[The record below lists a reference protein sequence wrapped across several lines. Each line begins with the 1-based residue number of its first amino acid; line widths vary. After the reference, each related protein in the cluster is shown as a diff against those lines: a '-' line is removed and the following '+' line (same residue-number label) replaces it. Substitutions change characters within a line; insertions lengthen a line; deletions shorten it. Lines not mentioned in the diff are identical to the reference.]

1 MHHLPTSY
9 LLQNRYLITRKI
21 GQGGFGI
28 TYEAIDQELEKKVC
42 IKELYIEGINQ
53 RAGEQVTL
61 TETKKEFSWTYFIG
75 NFKKE
80 AQKIAE
86 FRHSNIVS
94 VSSVFE
100 ANGTAYYVM
109 EYVEGENLKEYLN
122 RLGRPFTEE
131 EIKPIAI
138 QIFDAVDTVH
148 SKGLLHRDIK
158 PDNFLITKDKQIV
171 LIDFGSSRENMDE
184 KTVALLASTTIL
196 MLTHGYS
203 APEMYSNLSVKGRF
217 TDIYSLGA
225 TLYYLLSLKKP
236 MPAND
241 RQFAKMPALH
251 EVNPQISKQFSSAV
265 MLALELKTVDRFQS
279 VGDFRLALQ
288 QMAGGQK
295 KKEEQKTVVNPKT
308 EKIKTAS
315 PKTVRNPETGKKNN
329 NVLIYTLIIGLV
341 LVLMLLMQFNRI
353 GAALRGPEIAAEQ
366 ETLTKGSETKPTDSP
381 NDKAGKKPEE
391 KAKEKSEVNT
401 DDKEEDVKEAND
413 TKSVKEPVMVQIPGK
428 NYQMGKYEVTQEEW
442 ESVMGSNPSYFE
454 ACPRCPV
461 ENVSWNDV
469 QDYIQKLNK
478 LTGKQYRLPYEAE
491 WEYAAKAGYNYK
503 YSGSNDINKVAW
515 YSGNSNKTTHE
526 VGKRDPNNWGLFDI
540 TGNVWEW
547 CQDLKENKYI
557 LRGGAWGYNPSNK
570 SLGGTIVRSPD
581 ESDNDYGFR
590 LILVP

>member
-1 MHHLPTSY
+1 MQQHLPSSY
-9 LLQNRYLITRKI
+9 LLQNRYRITRKI

-53 RAGEQVTL
+53 RSGEQVTL

-75 NFKKE
+75 NFKRE

-131 EIKPIAI
+131 EIKPIAA

-158 PDNFLITKDKQIV
+158 PDNFLINADNQIV

-184 KTVALLASTTIL
+184 KTVALLSSTTIL

-203 APEMYSNLSVKGRF
+203 APEMYSNLSVKGRY

-225 TLYYLLSLKKP
+225 TLYYLLCQKKP

-251 EVNPQISKQFSSAV
+251 EVNPAISTQLSSAV
-265 MLALELKTVDRFQS
+265 MMAMEMKEEDRFQS

-295 KKEEQKTVVNPKT
+295 KKEEQKTVVIPKT
-308 EKIKTAS
+308 EST
-315 PKTVRNPETGKKNN
+315 KTVQNPENGKKNN
-329 NVLIYTLIIGLV
+329 KVLIFSLIGGVALILLLLKMFNFDGGAHRADVLEKLV
-341 LVLMLLMQFNRI
+341 TEWSLDKQNN
-353 GAALRGPEIAAEQ
+353 EI
-366 ETLTKGSETKPTDSP
+366 
-381 NDKAGKKPEE
+381 
-391 KAKEKSEVNT
+391 SEV
-401 DDKEEDVKEAND
+401 DKTIEF
-413 TKSVKEPVMVQIPGK
+413 
-428 NYQMGKYEVTQEEW
+428 
-442 ESVMGSNPSYFE
+442 ESNGDFSLK
-454 ACPRCPV
+454 
-461 ENVSWNDV
+461 
-469 QDYIQKLNK
+469 QDNK
-478 LTGKQYRLPYEAE
+478 LIEGT
-491 WEYAAKAGYNYK
+491 YK
-503 YSGSNDINKVAW
+503 LSSDGNK
-515 YSGNSNKTTHE
+515 
-526 VGKRDPNNWGLFDI
+526 I
-540 TGNVWEW
+540 
-547 CQDLKENKYI
+547 
-557 LRGGAWGYNPSNK
+557 
-570 SLGGTIVRSPD
+570 TIVIENSEEIWTIKRLYEYELEISL
-581 ESDNDYGFR
+581 EVKGVEKFYSFR
-590 LILVP
+590 KKS

>member
-1 MHHLPTSY
+1 MQHYLPQSY
-9 LLQNRYLITRKI
+9 LLQNRYRISRKI

-75 NFKKE
+75 NFKRE

-109 EYVEGENLKEYLN
+109 EYVEGENLKEYLT
-122 RLGRPFTEE
+122 RLGRPFTEQ
-131 EIKPIAI
+131 EIKPIAA

-158 PDNFLITKDKQIV
+158 PDNFLITNDKQIV

-184 KTVALLASTTIL
+184 KTVALLSSTTIL

-203 APEMYSNLSVKGRF
+203 APEMYSNLSVKGRY

-225 TLYYLLSLKKP
+225 TLYYLLCQKKP

-251 EVNPQISKQFSSAV
+251 EVNPNVSTQLSSAV
-265 MLALELKTVDRFQS
+265 MMAMEMKEEDRFQS

-295 KKEEQKTVVNPKT
+295 KKEEQKTVVIPKT
-308 EKIKTAS
+308 EKVKKES
-315 PKTVRNPETGKKNN
+315 PKTAQNPERGKKNN
-329 NVLIYTLIIGLV
+329 NVLIFSVIGGVVLILI
-341 LVLMLLMQFNRI
+341 LLFVFNPF
-353 GAALRGPEIAAEQ
+353 GTALQSTADAKSSLDIEMIAVAGGTFTMGCTAEQ
-366 ETLTKGSETKPTDSP
+366 GADCGTDEKPAHQVTLSDYK
-381 NDKAGKKPEE
+381 
-391 KAKEKSEVNT
+391 
-401 DDKEEDVKEAND
+401 
-413 TKSVKEPVMVQIPGK
+413 I
-428 NYQMGKYEVTQEEW
+428 GKYEVTQAQW
-442 ESVMGSNPSYFE
+442 KAVMGNNPSNFSG
-454 ACPRCPV
+454 CDKCPV
-461 ENVSWNDV
+461 DNVSWNDV
-469 QDYIQKLNK
+469 QEFIIKLNEK
-478 LTGKQYRLPYEAE
+478 TGKTYRLPTEAE
-491 WEYAAKAGYNYK
+491 WEFAARGGKNSNKSK
-503 YSGSNDINKVAW
+503 YSGSNILDEVAW
-515 YSGNSNKTTHE
+515 HDGTSGGKTHE
-526 VGKRDPNNWGLFDI
+526 VGTKAANDLGIYDMS
-540 TGNVWEW
+540 GNVWEW
-547 CQDLKENKYI
+547 CQDRYGDYDASSKTNPKGASSGSKRV
-557 LRGGAWGYNPSNK
+557 LRGGSWDCNPQNCRVSNRHNN
-570 SLGGTIVRSPD
+570 GAPD
-581 ESDNDYGFR
+581 FRDSTRGFR
-590 LILVP
+590 LVLAP